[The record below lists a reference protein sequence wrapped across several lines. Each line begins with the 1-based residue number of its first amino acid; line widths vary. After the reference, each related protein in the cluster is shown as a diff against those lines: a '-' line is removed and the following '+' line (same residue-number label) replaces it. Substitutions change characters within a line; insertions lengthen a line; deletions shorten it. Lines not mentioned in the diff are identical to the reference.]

1 MVNYPSLRIDIGM
14 TEVYMVV
21 ADAVTGLGRESD
33 RNPLNGALIE
43 LMTGVVERIGITP
56 TDLDVSQ

>member
-1 MVNYPSLRIDIGM
+1 
-14 TEVYMVV
+14 MVV